1 MKRLFLLIVYLELL
15 NVGTFGQNNMSDTQ
29 MEFDSLVR
37 NTTYG
42 KNNSTGKHYKVR
54 GFSMYCETYGNGEP
68 LLFIHGNGG
77 SINAFVK
84 QIPYFS
90 IKYKVIVADSRAH
103 GKSVDKS
110 DSLSY
115 EMMADDYAALLT
127 AMNIDSVNI
136 VGWSDGGIIGL
147 LIAIRHPAKVRKL
160 VITGANLQP
169 DSSAIYPEDY
179 IYVENTYKTYMK
191 MFHENLPKTPQDS
204 TTFKYLKLLVE
215 QPHIPYTDL
224 HKITAPTLVIGGDHD
239 IILPSHT
246 VNIFEHIPNA
256 NLWIMPNAGH
266 STLARY
272 TNEFNTKVEIFLK
285 TRFRK
290 IGSSERGF

>member
-90 IKYKVIVADSRAH
+90 TKYKVIVADSRAH

-127 AMNIDSVNI
+127 AMNIDSAHI

-204 TTFKYLKLLVE
+204 TTFKY
-215 QPHIPYTDL
+215 
-224 HKITAPTLVIGGDHD
+224 PTLVIGGDHD